1 MTSTPLLRLPWA
13 AVCAVLGGAVLW
25 LAFAPVGIGMLA
37 VPGTAL
43 ILASSWRSSGPRG
56 LVTGLLAG
64 LSFFMPLLAWMHI
77 IGTDAWIALSLFCAG
92 WFALMGAVTGLVS
105 RLPLAPVWVA
115 CAWVLQEALRG
126 RIPWGGFPWGNV
138 EFSAPGSP
146 LIGWVPWLGGAG
158 VAFVT
163 VLAGACLVACL
174 ARPWQVSRILWLA
187 VALVIVGGGALLP
200 GVPASGR
207 PSTVVAVVQGGTPQL
222 GMGALDVRRAVLDNH
237 VRQTLLLA
245 AAVSRGE
252 QPRPDLVLWPE
263 NASDL
268 DPYTDAGAAQ
278 AITSAARAVGAPIL
292 VGAIVYPPDDP
303 QGLWNAGIVWDPQHG
318 PVERYIKTHP
328 VPFGEYIPLRSLIA
342 HVVGR
347 FDRIPRDFRPG
358 DEPGVM
364 SIGGVT
370 VGDAICFEV
379 AYGDVIRDVVLGGA
393 ELLTVQTNNATY
405 GDTAQPDQQF
415 AIERLRA
422 RESGRYLAVAATTG
436 ISGFLDPNG
445 GVVQSMQQD
454 QVGYLVQTL
463 ATSDRITPA
472 IRVGGLIEAGLSI
485 AAAVAAIVALVTRRR
500 PRRAGGRRSAM
511 T

>member
-1 MTSTPLLRLPWA
+1 
-13 AVCAVLGGAVLW
+13 
-25 LAFAPVGIGMLA
+25 
-37 VPGTAL
+37 
-43 ILASSWRSSGPRG
+43 
-56 LVTGLLAG
+56 
-64 LSFFMPLLAWMHI
+64 
-77 IGTDAWIALSLFCAG
+77 
-92 WFALMGAVTGLVS
+92 
-105 RLPLAPVWVA
+105 
-115 CAWVLQEALRG
+115 
-126 RIPWGGFPWGNV
+126 
-138 EFSAPGSP
+138 
-146 LIGWVPWLGGAG
+146 
-158 VAFVT
+158 
-163 VLAGACLVACL
+163 
-174 ARPWQVSRILWLA
+174 
-187 VALVIVGGGALLP
+187 
-200 GVPASGR
+200 
-207 PSTVVAVVQGGTPQL
+207 
-222 GMGALDVRRAVLDNH
+222 
-237 VRQTLLLA
+237 
-245 AAVSRGE
+245 
-252 QPRPDLVLWPE
+252 
-263 NASDL
+263 
-268 DPYTDAGAAQ
+268 
-278 AITSAARAVGAPIL
+278 
-292 VGAIVYPPDDP
+292 
-303 QGLWNAGIVWDPQHG
+303 
-318 PVERYIKTHP
+318 
-328 VPFGEYIPLRSLIA
+328 
-342 HVVGR
+342 
-347 FDRIPRDFRPG
+347 
-358 DEPGVM
+358 M